1 MYTYCER
8 LVEYMI
14 EYLANRVFELFSIK
28 ITEELYAVSLFELG
42 LSAEQVLYFLFDL
55 SRKNEISLSKYYN
68 VIKDCSLIEIRD
80 NLQV

>member
-1 MYTYCER
+1 
-8 LVEYMI
+8 MI